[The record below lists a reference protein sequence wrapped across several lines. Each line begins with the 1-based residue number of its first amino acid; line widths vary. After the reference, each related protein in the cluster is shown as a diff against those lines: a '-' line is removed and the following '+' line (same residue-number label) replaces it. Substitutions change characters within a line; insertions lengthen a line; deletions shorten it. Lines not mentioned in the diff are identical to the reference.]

1 MVGLHHVHFQNMVE
15 LQKEVYQNLQKDVQ
29 LELQKT
35 LMLLMQQL
43 PTVLRK

>member
-1 MVGLHHVHFQNMVE
+1 MVGLHQVHFQNMVE
-15 LQKEVYQNLQKDVQ
+15 LQKDVYLHLQKDVQ

-35 LMLLMQQL
+35 VMLLMQQL